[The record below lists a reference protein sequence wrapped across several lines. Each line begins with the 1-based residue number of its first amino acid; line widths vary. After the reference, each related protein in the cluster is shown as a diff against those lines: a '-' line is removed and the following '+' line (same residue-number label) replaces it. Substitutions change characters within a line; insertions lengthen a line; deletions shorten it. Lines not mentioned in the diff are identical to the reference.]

1 MGEKEPYATQE
12 EHSRRVIR
20 YRDVPAIGL
29 APGLKTHII
38 AAERMTLSMASG
50 EPNAH
55 LPSHHHESEQI
66 LIVMDGAIDLVVEGK
81 KYHIAKGDVIVLPS
95 NIEHEGYVSDKGLS
109 AIDIFSPPRHDFV
122 AKLEEV
128 KGSQKQ

>member
-29 APGLKTHII
+29 APGIKSHII
-38 AAERMTLSMASG
+38 VAEKMTLSMASG

-66 LIVMDGAIDLVVEGK
+66 VIVTDGAFDLVVEGK
-81 KYHIAKGDVIVLPS
+81 KYHLAQGDVIVVPS

-128 KGSQKQ
+128 KKSQK